1 MNLQEEKNWGIF
13 ISLSGIVGL
22 SVLPPVGNIIAP
34 LVLWLIKRNESS
46 FVDQEGKE
54 ALNFQITVSIIK
66 VALNIITAIRFGL
79 WSLNSML
86 WHSYEPSGWNF
97 GLWNGWSGLLW
108 IFNLVFSI
116 IAASKASNGLI
127 YRYPISWR
135 LVK

>member
-46 FVDQEGKE
+46 FIDQEGKE

-66 VALNIITAIRFGL
+66 VVFNIITAIRFGL
-79 WSLNSML
+79 WSLNSVF
-86 WHSYEPSGWNF
+86 WHSYAPTFNF
-97 GLWNGWSGLLW
+97 GLWSSWSGLLW
-108 IFNLVFSI
+108 VFNLVFSI
-116 IAASKASNGLI
+116 IAASKANNGLI